1 MAPTPAD
8 APPGMNRSFLV
19 LQTIATPFFSR
30 LGVALLE
37 RGHRVS
43 KVAFCG
49 GDLAFWQAT
58 PSLAYRGT
66 AEEWPAALAR
76 LMAEREVTDLILFG
90 DQRPLHKAALPVAE
104 ARGAR
109 VHVFEEAY
117 LRPGWIGLERSGTNS
132 ASPLPRDP
140 AEIRARAAGLPPVE
154 FRDVPASFLLR
165 ASWDVA
171 YSFWSGWMARSF
183 PHYRSHRLWSPWR
196 EYAGWAL
203 RGLKRPLRRRASV
216 ALTRALRAGPP
227 YWLLP
232 LQLEGDFQLRAHSP
246 YRGMREAI
254 AEVFASFARHARPE
268 ERLAVKGHPLDNGV
282 IGWGRVVAEEAAR
295 HGIAG
300 RVFYLPEAVYGRLLE
315 AAQGVVTVN
324 STAGLH
330 AVGAGKPVKTLGE
343 AVYDMPGLTFQGSL
357 DAFWRAAGPPDLALF
372 DAFRRVLAAEA
383 MVRGGYFH
391 PAAIEEAVRNAIPRL
406 LAP

>member
-1 MAPTPAD
+1 MS
-8 APPGMNRSFLV
+8 RSFLV

-30 LGVALLE
+30 LGTALME
-37 RGHRVS
+37 HGHQVS

-58 PSLAYRGT
+58 RSLAYRGT
-66 AEEWPAALAR
+66 AEQWPEALAR
-76 LMAEREVTDLILFG
+76 LMDERGVTDLILFG

-104 ARGAR
+104 ARGVR
-109 VHVFEEAY
+109 IHVFEEAY
-117 LRPGWIGLERSGTNS
+117 LRPGWIGLERGGTNG
-132 ASPLPRDP
+132 ASRLPRDP
-140 AEIRARAAGLPPVE
+140 AEIRARAARLPPVE

-165 ASWDVA
+165 AFWDVT
-171 YSFWSGWMARSF
+171 YSAWSGWMARSF
-183 PHYRSHRLWSPWR
+183 PGYRTHRLWSPWR

-203 RGLKRPLRRRASV
+203 RGLKRPLRRRASIR
-216 ALTRALRAGPP
+216 LTRALRAGPP

-232 LQLEGDFQLRAHSP
+232 LQLEGDYQLRAHSP
-246 YRGMREAI
+246 YRSMKEAI
-254 AEVFASFARHARPE
+254 AEVIASFARHAPSD

-282 IGWGRVVAEEAAR
+282 IGWGRVVAAEAAR
-295 HGIAG
+295 HGIAE
-300 RVFYLPEAVYGRLLE
+300 RVFWLPEAVYGRLLE

-330 AVGAGKPVKTLGE
+330 AVGAGKPVKTLGN
-343 AVYDMPGLTFQGSL
+343 AVYDVPGLTFQGPL
-357 DAFWRAAGPPDLALF
+357 DAFWREAGPPDLTLF
-372 DAFRRVLAAEA
+372 AAFRRVLAHEA
-383 MVRGGYFH
+383 LVRGGYFH

>member
-1 MAPTPAD
+1 MS
-8 APPGMNRSFLV
+8 RSFLF
-19 LQTIATPFFSR
+19 LQTIATPFFSD
-30 LGVALLE
+30 LGRALLA
-37 RGHRVS
+37 RGQRVA

-66 AEEWPAALAR
+66 PEEWPEALAR
-76 LMAEREVTDLILFG
+76 LIAEREVTDLVLFG

-104 ARGAR
+104 AQGLR

-117 LRPGWIGLERSGTNS
+117 LRPGWIGLERGGTNG
-132 ASPLPRDP
+132 ASPLPREP
-140 AEIRARAAGLPPVE
+140 AEIRARAARLPPVE
-154 FRDVPASFLLR
+154 FRDVPASFLRR
-165 ASWDVA
+165 AFWDVS
-171 YSFWSGWMARSF
+171 YSAWTGWMARSF

-203 RGLKRPLRRRASV
+203 RGLKRPWRRHASL

-232 LQLEGDFQLRAHSP
+232 LQLEGDYQLRAHSP
-246 YRGMREAI
+246 YRSMREAI
-254 AEVFASFARHARPE
+254 AEIIASFARHAPPD

-295 HGIAG
+295 AGIAE
-300 RVFYLPEAVYGRLLE
+300 RVFYLPEAVFGRLLE

-324 STAGLH
+324 SSAGLH
-330 AVGAGKPVKTLGE
+330 AVGAGKPVKTLGD
-343 AVYDMPGLTFQGSL
+343 AVYDMPGLTFQGGL
-357 DAFWRAAGPPDLALF
+357 DAFWREAGPPDLALF

-383 MVRGGYFH
+383 LVRGGYFH
-391 PAAIEEAVRNAIPRL
+391 PTAIAEAVRNALPRL